1 MTARDR
7 NYAANDLMVQTR
19 DLAKSFTSRHL
30 RQPLC
35 AVDALS
41 IEVQRGETFGL
52 IGADGA
58 GKTTTLRLLN
68 GLLRP
73 DGGSAQVAGFDT
85 VRDFRE
91 IHGRAGYMPQQF
103 ALYRDLTV
111 AENLEFF
118 AELHGLT
125 VAQKTGRIPRL
136 LGFARLESFG
146 GRLAAHLS
154 GGMKKKLALACM
166 LVHEPEV
173 VFLDEPTLGVDPVSR
188 REFWSLLADLR
199 VEKGLTIVVCT
210 PYMDEAERCH
220 RVALMHQGRLI
231 ACAPPES
238 LKRNVPG
245 ELLEL
250 QPSQVFAAQ
259 DLVANLDGVHE
270 VQTYGSLLH
279 VFVDRAEVRS
289 AQVRAALEA
298 QGVIVSGLRVIEPR
312 MEDAFV
318 SLIRRQS
325 GTPGARP

>member
-1 MTARDR
+1 MTDGVVRTH
-7 NYAANDLMVQTR
+7 DLT
-19 DLAKSFTSRHL
+19 KSFASHHG
-30 RQPLC
+30 RQPVR

-41 IEVQRGETFGL
+41 IEVHRGETFGL

-58 GKTTTLRLLN
+58 GKTTTLRLLD

-73 DGGSAQVAGFDT
+73 DRGTARVSGFDT
-85 VRDFRE
+85 VSGFRE
-91 IHGRAGYMPQQF
+91 IHKRAGYMPQQF

-118 AELHGLT
+118 AEQHGLT
-125 VAQKTGRIPRL
+125 GVQKKERIPRL
-136 LGFARLESFG
+136 LGFAHLESFH

-188 REFWSLLADLR
+188 REFWSLVSDLR
-199 VEKGLTIVVCT
+199 VEKGLTMVICT

-220 RVALMHQGRLI
+220 RVALLHQGRLI
-231 ACAPPES
+231 ACDSPDAI
-238 LKRNVPG
+238 KRSVSG
-245 ELLEL
+245 EVLEL
-250 QPSQVFAAQ
+250 QPTQVFAAP
-259 DLVANLDGVHE
+259 DLVAKLEGVRE

-279 VFVDRAEVRS
+279 VFVDRAELRSGPVRT
-289 AQVRAALEA
+289 ALEA
-298 QGVIVSGLRVIEPR
+298 HGVEVSGMRVIEPR

-318 SLIRRQS
+318 SLIRRQGGS
-325 GTPGARP
+325 A